1 MCEKNTDFEFL
12 FQSLKDT
19 VEIIDGY
26 SINPTVLIA
35 DGAEA
40 IHNGLSKVFT
50 LLRRIMCWA
59 HVKRNVHTK

>member
-40 IHNGLSKVFT
+40 IHNGFSKVFT
-50 LLRRIMCWA
+50 LLRRIM
-59 HVKRNVHTK
+59 